1 MIRKMRLQDKEEVVE
16 MMRGFYTSPAVHTN
30 GSEEIY
36 LADVENCINDCPYLE
51 GFVFEEKRN
60 IQGYG
65 MIAKSFSTEFGKP
78 CIWIE
83 DLFIKEEYR
92 KKGISRDFF
101 EMLKNRYPNHLLRIE
116 AEEENER
123 AVSVY
128 KKAGF
133 QILPYLEL
141 YKE

>member
-1 MIRKMRLQDKEEVVE
+1 MIRKMKLQDREEVIQ
-16 MMRGFYTSPAVHTN
+16 MMRGFYAGPAVHTN
-30 GSEEIY
+30 GSEEIFM
-36 LADVENCINDCPYLE
+36 ADVESCLNDCPYLE
-51 GFVFEEKRN
+51 GYVFEEKGD

-92 KKGISRDFF
+92 KRGISKDFF
-101 EMLKNRYPNHLLRIE
+101 ELIEDTYPNHLLRIE

-133 QILPYLEL
+133 DVLPYLEL
-141 YKE
+141 YKN

>member
-1 MIRKMRLQDKEEVVE
+1 MASHIRPRCKRKYHDTDL
-16 MMRGFYTSPAVHTN
+16 
-30 GSEEIY
+30 Y
-36 LADVENCINDCPYLE
+36 LKFWYFVNC
-51 GFVFEEKRN
+51 VFFN
-60 IQGYG
+60 Y
-65 MIAKSFSTEFGKP
+65 F
-78 CIWIE
+78 
-83 DLFIKEEYR
+83 
-92 KKGISRDFF
+92 DFF

>member
-1 MIRKMRLQDKEEVVE
+1 MIRKMRLQDKAEVVE

-36 LADVENCINDCPYLE
+36 LSDVENCINDCPYLE
-51 GFVFEEKRN
+51 GFVFEEKGN

>member
-51 GFVFEEKRN
+51 GFVFEEKGN

>member
-51 GFVFEEKRN
+51 GFVFEEKGN

-92 KKGISRDFF
+92 KKGISREFF

>member
-51 GFVFEEKRN
+51 GFVFEEKGN

-101 EMLKNRYPNHLLRIE
+101 EMLENTYSNHLLRIE